1 MLAPPPMHDTF
12 PRCSAAEAPDPALK
26 PVLTSQ
32 LPAAM
37 ADVPG
42 TATATLRPLRGD
54 THGPLRVLLLG
65 GTTAATAAA
74 HVLHGAGVDGVFS
87 YAGVTRNPIAQ
98 PLPTRIG
105 GFGGV
110 AGMVDFVRRE
120 RITHI
125 VDATHPF
132 AAQISAHACAAS
144 AATGVPLLALERPPW
159 QPQPGDRW
167 TLCHSWAE
175 AACALPAAP
184 SRVFLAVGRLQ
195 LGHFAAHARHRYLLR
210 LVNPVTVGEL
220 PLPAHSLAGIVVAR
234 GPFTLAAD
242 RELLLRY
249 RVQCVVSKNAGGS
262 AARSKIDAARQL
274 GLPVIMV
281 QRPQLPDRPSV
292 QDVGAVLDW
301 LG

>member
-1 MLAPPPMHDTF
+1 MPDTIPALHCAPACPS
-12 PRCSAAEAPDPALK
+12 PRLSQSPLLPASLAEAGPA
-26 PVLTSQ
+26 VL
-32 LPAAM
+32 P
-37 ADVPG
+37 P
-42 TATATLRPLRGD
+42 RRGEG
-54 THGPLRVLLLG
+54 GPPRVLLLG

-74 HVLHGAGVDGVFS
+74 RALHEAGVDGVFS
-87 YAGVTRNPIAQ
+87 YAGVTRSPIAQ

-110 AGMVDFVRRE
+110 AGMVEFVRRE

-132 AAQISAHACAAS
+132 AAQMSAHACAAS
-144 AATGVPLLALERPPW
+144 AATGTPLLALERPPW

-167 TLCHSWAE
+167 TLCQSWAE
-175 AACALPAAP
+175 AARALPVAP

-210 LVNPVTVGEL
+210 LVNPAQVCEL
-220 PLPAHSLAGIVVAR
+220 PLPAHTLAGIIVAR

-242 RELLLRY
+242 RELLLRH

-262 AARSKIDAARQL
+262 AARAKIDAARQL

-281 QRPQLPDRPSV
+281 QRPPLPVRPSV
-292 QDVGAVLDW
+292 QDVDAVLHW
-301 LG
+301 LGSGPR